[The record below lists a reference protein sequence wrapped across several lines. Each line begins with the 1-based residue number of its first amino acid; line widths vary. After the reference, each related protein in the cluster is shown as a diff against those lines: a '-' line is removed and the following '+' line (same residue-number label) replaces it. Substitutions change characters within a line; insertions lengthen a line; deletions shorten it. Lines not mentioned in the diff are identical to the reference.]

1 MSVNIKGSA
10 FFFGDAV
17 SSDRASFSNFFNWI
31 QSICPDKQW
40 PYNDNTDEP
49 EMKRT
54 LFCNQDTTYFL
65 GVFVSA
71 RNTVYQ
77 HFVKQENG
85 KTIIEAIS
93 TGNNPPININFFC
106 MRKDSNKGI
115 FSHYVGS
122 YPFNAFLK
130 DFWAT
135 YRSFVTL
142 KQAEHLKSLSKNETE
157 RKVQQSYSLYKK
169 NNCAPLYTPGEF
181 EDLIEQLET
190 IEEVRATTYSI
201 DSEDDM
207 PVGRDIKSI
216 HKVFRLDEAMA
227 DGTSKSWLKRLREK
241 SARVLKSNRIVYS
254 GSVVGNKPDGG
265 FLNISFENTMEDY
278 LGYDYD
284 DLGTFS
290 VDTLSNHELIRVM
303 KEKLTESIVFDPART
318 Q

>member
-1 MSVNIKGSA
+1 MPVNIKGSA
-10 FFFGDAV
+10 FFFGNPV
-17 SSDRASFSNFFNWI
+17 SSDKANFANFFNWI
-31 QSICPDKQW
+31 QNICPDKQW
-40 PYNDNTDEP
+40 PYNDNTAES

-54 LFCNQDTTYFL
+54 LFCNQDNNYFL

-77 HFVKQENG
+77 HYVKQKNG

-122 YPFNAFLK
+122 YPFTVFLK

-135 YRSFVTL
+135 YRYFVGL
-142 KQAEHLKSLSKNETE
+142 KKTDHLNNLSKGET
-157 RKVQQSYSLYKK
+157 KQQVQKSYSLHRK
-169 NNCAPLYTPGEF
+169 NKYAPLYTPGEF

-190 IEEVRATTYSI
+190 IEEVRATTYTI
-201 DSEDDM
+201 DDEDDM

-227 DGTSKSWLKRLREK
+227 DDTSKSWIKRLREK
-241 SARVLKSNRIVYS
+241 SAKALKSNRIVYS
-254 GSVVGNKPDGG
+254 GSVVGKKPDGG

-284 DLGTFS
+284 ELGTFDI
-290 VDTLSNHELIRVM
+290 DTLSNHELIRVM
-303 KEKLTESIVFDPART
+303 KEKLTESIVFDPVRT